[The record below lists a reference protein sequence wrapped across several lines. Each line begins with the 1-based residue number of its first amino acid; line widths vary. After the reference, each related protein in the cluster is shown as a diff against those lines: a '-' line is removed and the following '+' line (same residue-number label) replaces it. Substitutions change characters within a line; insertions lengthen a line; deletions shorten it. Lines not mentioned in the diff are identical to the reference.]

1 MTFVAALITSC
12 GNKSES
18 SIEKEMASGVV
29 LIQNQSYYEVELSNG
44 ESLYFAVFVR
54 EGTGSG

>member
-1 MTFVAALITSC
+1 MKRILFYLTFVAALITSC

-44 ESLYFAVFVR
+44 ESTYFL
-54 EGTGSG
+54 

>member
-18 SIEKEMASGVV
+18 SIEEEMASGVV

-44 ESLYFAVFVR
+44 LFILLVLMRMETS
-54 EGTGSG
+54 